1 MRMFW
6 EVAHRITQPNNRVC
20 CPCSFQVLEPAEEL
34 CVHKTAAAIQKRTSL
49 GGDDFPL
56 PLLILNKCMQIS
68 FYIYYIYIVYFARNK
83 GRIFYWA
90 GPNPSQ
96 QSESIIGCVSCSC
109 FMESLVHQNKNSQ
122 RTELRQ
128 TSDSALR
135 KRENHPNKRLL
146 WEHLLWWE
154 LKLQVTGF
162 HWKQCNQ
169 ESEISHVP
177 QLMSRLKSATFQ
189 ITQILRFLSFLICD
203 HRFL

>member
-1 MRMFW
+1 MFW
-6 EVAHRITQPNNRVC
+6 EAACRITQPSNREC
-20 CPCSFQVLEPAEEL
+20 CPCSFQELESPEAV
-34 CVHKTAAAIQKRTSL
+34 CVHHRAAASQQRTSL

-56 PLLILNKCMQIS
+56 HSLMLSKCMQIS
-68 FYIYYIYIVYFARNK
+68 LGYIYYLHIIYSVRNI
-83 GRIFYWA
+83 GRLFYRA
-90 GPNPSQ
+90 GPNPNQ
-96 QSESIIGCVSCSC
+96 QSESITGCVSCAC
-109 FMESLVHQNKNSQ
+109 IVETLAHQNKKSW

-146 WEHLLWWE
+146 WECLLWWE

-162 HWKQCNQ
+162 HWKQSNQ

-189 ITQILRFLSFLICD
+189 NTQILRFLSFLVCD
-203 HRFL
+203 HRFP

>member
-1 MRMFW
+1 M
-6 EVAHRITQPNNRVC
+6 C
-20 CPCSFQVLEPAEEL
+20 CPCSFQVLQCAEEV
-34 CVHKTAAAIQKRTSL
+34 CIRKTTAASQQRTSL

-56 PLLILNKCMQIS
+56 PTLTSSKCMQIS
-68 FYIYYIYIVYFARNK
+68 LSLCYIYYICRTIVYFVRNE
-83 GRIFYWA
+83 RRLFYWA
-90 GPNPSQ
+90 RPNPKQ
-96 QSESIIGCVSCSC
+96 QSESNMGCVLCAC
-109 FMESLVHQNKNSQ
+109 FMKTLVYQNKNSR

-128 TSDSALR
+128 TSESAFI

-177 QLMSRLKSATFQ
+177 QLMSRLKSTTF
-189 ITQILRFLSFLICD
+189 
-203 HRFL
+203 